1 MTVINSRMD
10 VLYQIQEWDVLVYQI
25 HVEIGNYKIIV
36 NLDCVYGGTIHVLI
50 RLVLL
55 LKLQIVVVM
64 GQ

>member
-1 MTVINSRMD
+1 MD